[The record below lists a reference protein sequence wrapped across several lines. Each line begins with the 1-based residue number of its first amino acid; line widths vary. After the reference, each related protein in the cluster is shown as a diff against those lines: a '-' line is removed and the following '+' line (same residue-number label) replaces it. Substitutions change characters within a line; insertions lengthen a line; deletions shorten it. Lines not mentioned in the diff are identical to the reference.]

1 MRQSL
6 ALGLMLA
13 FATPIAHADQP
24 LQVVTSFS
32 VLADMVEQVGGERVE
47 VASLVGADSD
57 THVFTPSPSD
67 AMRLAEADLVVFNG
81 LQLEGWMQRLLDASE
96 YAGTL
101 VVASDGVETLAG
113 DAHDHGHLEHA
124 DEHHGDEHANHT
136 EEHHDEP
143 AGHDEHGSVDPHAWL
158 DVARGQQYVANI
170 RDGLIEADPANSEAY
185 RQNSTAYLAELEAL
199 DAEIHE
205 LIGSI
210 PEARRV
216 VVTGHDAFGYFA
228 DAYDVR
234 FLSPVGL
241 NTAAAPSAA
250 DMGRLVDV
258 IRDNNVQALFHENI
272 TSPALIRQLAE
283 EAGLPIAGTLY
294 SGALASEG
302 EASTYA
308 GMMRHNATLMHDGL
322 AHGADNEEPAGEN
335 HAHDHDHAHDHAH

>member
-96 YAGTL
+96 YAGAL
-101 VVASDGVETLAG
+101 VVASEGIETLASNG
-113 DAHDHGHLEHA
+113 HDHA
-124 DEHHGDEHANHT
+124 SHGDEHG
-136 EEHHDEP
+136 EHGDER
-143 AGHDEHGSVDPHAWL
+143 HDEHEHGDTDPHAWL

-170 RDGLIEADPANSEAY
+170 RDGLIEADPANSKAY
-185 RQNSTAYLAELEAL
+185 RRNATTYLAELEAL

-228 DAYDVR
+228 DAYHVR

-294 SGALASEG
+294 SGALAAEG
-302 EASTYA
+302 EGSTYV

-322 AHGADNEEPAGEN
+322 AHGADSEEPAGEN
-335 HAHDHDHAHDHAH
+335 HAHDHGHDHAH